1 MTIVDSLLTC
11 LLVRRRRLLK
21 RHGANSIYKVV
32 ESLVRE
38 TVVAL
43 KLSKQAMPQELNADP
58 ETLKLPV
65 GGVAWRVLEVLFS
78 FCRTER
84 WL

>member
-1 MTIVDSLLTC
+1 M
-11 LLVRRRRLLK
+11 
-21 RHGANSIYKVV
+21 
-32 ESLVRE
+32 RE